1 MTGRRRGPYVATTF
15 PVSTE
20 GRYVV
25 VDLSRT
31 ASHLHAVAT
40 AAARPAAEAVRGH
53 LP

>member
-1 MTGRRRGPYVATTF
+1 VATTF

-31 ASHLHAVAT
+31 ASHLPPT
-40 AAARPAAEAVRGH
+40 PPPPRGPAAEAIRGQ